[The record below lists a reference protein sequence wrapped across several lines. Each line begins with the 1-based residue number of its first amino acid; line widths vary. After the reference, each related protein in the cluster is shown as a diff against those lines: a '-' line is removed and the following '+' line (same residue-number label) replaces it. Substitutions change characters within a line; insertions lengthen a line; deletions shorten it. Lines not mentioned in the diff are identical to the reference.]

1 MDPYET
7 MRRPT
12 GRAAQRDAKNKA
24 LTARER
30 GGLLRLRQ
38 FGDFKCLHCGRP
50 VSAMPALSGV
60 NNRNHCPYCLWS
72 KHVDLRY
79 AGDRLAVCKGPMPPI
94 GLTVKRS
101 GKKYVTSAGGE
112 LMLVH
117 RCERCGALSLNRM
130 AADDFVAGAWEVF
143 KDAPALEPE
152 EEAEADAAG
161 IELLGAQAEAVVRAQ
176 LFGRG
181 EENP

>member
-1 MDPYET
+1 MDPYDPT
-7 MRRPT
+7 RRGMRREM
-12 GRAAQRDAKNKA
+12 KNKR
-24 LTARER
+24 LSMRER
-30 GGLLRLRQ
+30 GGSLREKQ
-38 FGDFKCLHCGRP
+38 FGDFKCQHCGRP

-72 KHVDLRY
+72 KHVDLRE

-101 GKKYVTSAGGE
+101 GKKYAPAAAGE

-117 RCERCGALSLNRM
+117 RCTRCGALSLNRM

-143 KDAPALEPE
+143 EAAPALEAE
-152 EEAEADAAG
+152 VAAEAGAAG

-181 EENP
+181 E

>member
-7 MRRPT
+7 TRRAT
-12 GRAAQRDAKNKA
+12 RRDAKNKA

-30 GGLLRLRQ
+30 GGALRQRQ

-50 VSAMPALSGV
+50 VSTMPALSGV

-72 KHVDLRY
+72 KHVDLRQ

-101 GKKYVTSAGGE
+101 GKKYAAAAAGE

-117 RCERCGALSLNRM
+117 RCAHCGALSLNRM

-143 KDAPALEPE
+143 KGAPALEA
-152 EEAEADAAG
+152 EEAAEAELAG
-161 IELLGAQAEAVVRAQ
+161 IGLLGAQAEEVVRAQ

-181 EENP
+181 ESNW

>member
-7 MRRPT
+7 TRRPT
-12 GRAAQRDAKNKA
+12 GGAARRDAKNKT

-72 KHVDLRY
+72 KHVDLRE

-94 GLTVKRS
+94 GLTMKRS
-101 GKKYVTSAGGE
+101 GKKYAAAGGE

-117 RCERCGALSLNRM
+117 RCERCGELSLNRM

-143 KDAPALEPE
+143 EAAPVLGPDVT
-152 EEAEADAAG
+152 AEADAAG
-161 IELLGAQAEAVVRAQ
+161 IELLGAHAEGLVRAQ
-176 LFGRG
+176 LFGIG
-181 EENP
+181 A

>member
-1 MDPYET
+1 MDTTEYD
-7 MRRPT
+7 RRPK
-12 GRAAQRDAKNKA
+12 RREAKNRL

-30 GGLLRLRQ
+30 GGRLRQQQ
-38 FGDFKCLHCGRP
+38 FGDFKCLNCGRP

-72 KHVDLRY
+72 KHVDLRQ

-94 GLTVKRS
+94 GLTAKRS
-101 GKKYVTSAGGE
+101 GKKYPAATGGE

-117 RCERCGALSLNRM
+117 RCKRCGALSLNRM

-143 KDAPALEPE
+143 EAAPGLEPAL
-152 EEAEADAAG
+152 AAQADAAG
-161 IELLGAQAEAVVRAQ
+161 IELLSAPAHSLVRAQ

-181 EENP
+181 E

>member
-7 MRRPT
+7 TRRAT
-12 GRAAQRDAKNKA
+12 RREMKNRA

-30 GGLLRLRQ
+30 GGTLRQRQ

-50 VSAMPALSGV
+50 VSTMPALSGV

-72 KHVDLRY
+72 KHVDLRE

-101 GKKYVTSAGGE
+101 GKKYAPAAGGE

-130 AADDFVAGAWEVF
+130 AADDFVAGPWEVF
-143 KDAPALEPE
+143 KCAPTLEPE
-152 EEAEADAAG
+152 VTAKANAAG
-161 IELLGAQAEAVVRAQ
+161 IELLHEPAEEMVRAQ

-181 EENP
+181 G

>member
-1 MDPYET
+1 MDPYDPT
-7 MRRPT
+7 QRGTRREM
-12 GRAAQRDAKNKA
+12 KNKR
-24 LTARER
+24 LSMRER
-30 GGLLRLRQ
+30 GGSLREKQ
-38 FGDFKCLHCGRP
+38 FGDFKCLNCGRP

-72 KHVDLRY
+72 KHVDLRA

-101 GKKYVTSAGGE
+101 GKKYAAAAGE

-117 RCERCGALSLNRM
+117 RCAHCGALSLNRM

-143 KDAPALEPE
+143 ESAPALEPE
-152 EEAEADAAG
+152 VAAEAGAAG
-161 IELLGAQAEAVVRAQ
+161 IELLGAHAEAVVRAQ

-181 EENP
+181 G

>member
-1 MDPYET
+1 M
-7 MRRPT
+7 
-12 GRAAQRDAKNKA
+12 KNKR
-24 LTARER
+24 LSMRER
-30 GGLLRLRQ
+30 GGSLREKQ

-72 KHVDLRY
+72 KHVDLRE

-101 GKKYVTSAGGE
+101 GKKYATAAGE

-117 RCERCGALSLNRM
+117 RCAHCGALSLNRM

-143 KDAPALEPE
+143 EAAPALEAE
-152 EEAEADAAG
+152 VTEEADAAG

-181 EENP
+181 G